1 MLNWITMKVLVLGTG
16 KMGYGLLKDLV
27 AQREVEEVVAAD
39 VNVEAAKAV
48 VKRVSSEKVKG
59 CEKLDVTDKKAT
71 VKLIKGFDVV
81 AAAIP
86 RTFCDQAI
94 SATIEAG
101 VSWAD
106 IAADLNTVFSLN
118 ESAKKAGVTVVPHI
132 GLDVGTDRV
141 LLGVGSRKLDNV
153 EKLYVACGGF
163 PQKGTPGYYNPLSYK
178 ISWSW
183 PFAISG
189 SLGTCKILKNGK
201 TVEVKVLSD
210 PTPIEFPEPL
220 GRLEA
225 FTNSSL
231 IDTVEH
237 LGLKGVKDAY
247 GQTIRWPGHCE
258 MWTKLKELHLMDK
271 EPLNIK
277 GVNVTPF
284 DFWTALG
291 DKYLQY
297 DADEGDAICQRV
309 IVSGKKD
316 KTPAAY
322 TYEFVEFQDFKN
334 GLSAMAKTT
343 SSPCSIVAQMIAKG
357 QLNKT
362 GVIHPAKIGYNEKLS
377 NRFFSEMAR
386 RDIKI
391 TESFTSSF
399 N

>member
-1 MLNWITMKVLVLGTG
+1 LKVLVLGTG

-27 AQREVEEVVAAD
+27 AQKEVEEVVAAD
-39 VNVEAAKAV
+39 ANVEAAKNVA
-48 VKRVSSEKVKG
+48 KRVSSEKVKS

-106 IAADLNTVFSLN
+106 IAADFNMVFSLN
-118 ESAKKAGVTVVPHI
+118 DSAKKAGVTVVPHI

-141 LLGVGSRKLDNV
+141 LLGVGSRKLDKV

-163 PQKGTPGYYNPLSYK
+163 PQKGTPGYYNPLNYK

-201 TVEVKVLSD
+201 IVEVKVLSD

-225 FTNSSL
+225 FTNSGL
-231 IDTVEH
+231 MDTVEH
-237 LGLKGVKDAY
+237 LGLKGVTGAY

-258 MWTKLKELHLMDK
+258 LWTKLKDLHLMDK
-271 EPLNIK
+271 DPLMIK
-277 GVNVTPF
+277 GVNVSPF
-284 DFWTALG
+284 DFWVALG

-316 KTPAAY
+316 SATAAY

-343 SSPCSIVAQMIAKG
+343 TSPCSIVAQMIAKG
-357 QLNKT
+357 QMNKP
-362 GVIHPAKIGYNEKLS
+362 GVIHPAKIGYDEKLS
-377 NRFFSEMAR
+377 NIFFAQMAR

-391 TESFTSSF
+391 TESFTSPF